1 MWKIYDDGNAYNP
14 DTGERMFVAIS
25 VLKQGGGCGG
35 HRQWV
40 CDCGSEDTARHFV
53 KGYVA
58 RLNREL
64 IEEATENAR
73 RPVEE
78 NPA

>member
-14 DTGERMFVAIS
+14 DTGERAFVVIS
-25 VLKQGGGCGG
+25 VIKEVDGK
-35 HRQWV
+35 RYRV
-40 CDCGSEDTARHFV
+40 CDFGSEDTARHFI
-53 KGYVA
+53 KGYAA

-64 IEEATENAR
+64 SEEGTENAR